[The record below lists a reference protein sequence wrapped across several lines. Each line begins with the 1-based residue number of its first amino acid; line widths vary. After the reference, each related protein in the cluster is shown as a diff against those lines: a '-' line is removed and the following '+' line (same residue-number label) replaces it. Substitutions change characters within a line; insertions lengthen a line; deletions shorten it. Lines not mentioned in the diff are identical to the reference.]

1 MANQGQPDLLRQG
14 AAAWNRW
21 RDKNPEVHPDLHEAN
36 LYRMDLRAANL
47 SRANLVKANL
57 GDADL
62 HGADLRAANLRRADL
77 HGADLHA
84 ADLSA
89 ADLSE
94 ADLSAADLR
103 KAILPGADLRQAQ
116 LVGTHLEGAILT
128 GCSVYGISA
137 WGLKGEPKG
146 QLQLIISP
154 PGEPTITVDK
164 LEVAQFIYLLLNN
177 EKLRD
182 VINTITTKAVL
193 ILGRFTMERKAI
205 LDAVRNELRKRDYLP
220 VLFDF
225 DKPAARDLTETIT
238 TLASMSRF
246 IIADITDPKSI
257 PQELESIVPDHPSV
271 PVQPLLASSATEF
284 SMFEHFKRFPWV
296 LKVHRYKDLDDL
308 LASLEDKVIAPA
320 EAKAKEMQTR

>member
-62 HGADLRAANLRRADL
+62 HAADLR
-77 HGADLHA
+77 
-84 ADLSA
+84 
-89 ADLSE
+89 E
-94 ADLSAADLR
+94 ADLREADLREADLREADLR

-182 VINTITTKAVL
+182 VINTVTTKAVL

-246 IIADITDPKSI
+246 IIADITDPKSL
-257 PQELESIVPDHPSV
+257 PQE
-271 PVQPLLASSATEF
+271 
-284 SMFEHFKRFPWV
+284 
-296 LKVHRYKDLDDL
+296 
-308 LASLEDKVIAPA
+308 
-320 EAKAKEMQTR
+320 